1 MQAEYQTI
9 LVKRT
14 DGVATI
20 TINRPSKLN
29 ALNQDVMTELDAVGT
44 VVGDDPDIRV
54 VIITGAGDRAF
65 VAGADISELNAL
77 ESANAGAVMAA
88 RGQAIFTQF
97 AYMPK
102 PVIAAINGYALGGGC
117 ELLLACDI
125 RIAAESAR
133 IGQPEI
139 NLGIIPGYG
148 GTQRLARLVGYGMAK
163 YLIFSGEQISAAEA
177 REIGLVDIVVPDDEL
192 PTAAMEL
199 AQKLAAKAPLA
210 MMMAKEAINMAAETG
225 LESGLAFE
233 AAQFGLVAAT
243 SDAREGTRAFL
254 EKRAPNFEGR

>member
-1 MQAEYQTI
+1 
-9 LVKRT
+9 
-14 DGVATI
+14 
-20 TINRPSKLN
+20 
-29 ALNQDVMTELDAVGT
+29 
-44 VVGDDPDIRV
+44 
-54 VIITGAGDRAF
+54 
-65 VAGADISELNAL
+65 L
-77 ESANAGAVMAA
+77 ESASAAALMSA
-88 RGQAIFTQF
+88 RGQAILTQF
-97 AYMPK
+97 EYMPK

-148 GTQRLARLVGYGMAK
+148 GTQRLPRLVGAGMAK
-163 YLIFSGEQISAAEA
+163 YLIFSGEHISAAEA
-177 REIGLVDIVVPDDEL
+177 HQIGLVDMVVADDEL
-192 PTAAMEL
+192 QATAMQL

-210 MMMAKEAINMAAETG
+210 LMMAKEAVNMATETG

-243 SDAREGTRAFL
+243 SDAREGTGAFL
-254 EKRAPNFEGR
+254 EKRQPHFEGR

>member
-1 MQAEYQTI
+1 MQSEYQTI
-9 LVKRT
+9 LLDRA

-44 VVGDDPDIRV
+44 IVGDDPDVRA

-65 VAGADISELNAL
+65 VAGADINELNAL
-77 ESANAGAVMAA
+77 ASANAAAVMSA
-88 RGQAIFTQF
+88 RGQAIFSQF
-97 AYMPK
+97 EYMPK

-177 REIGLVDIVVPDDEL
+177 HDIGLVDMVVPDDEL
-192 PTAAMEL
+192 RTAAMEL
-199 AQKLAAKAPLA
+199 AQTLAAKAPLA
-210 MMMAKEAINMAAETG
+210 MMMAKEAVNMAAQTS

-233 AAQFGLVAAT
+233 AAQFGLAAAT

-254 EKRAPNFEGR
+254 EKRKPNFEGR